1 MEFWSLEFWGFLTLA
16 LFNVLFLVF
25 LVWVAVKVFKSLA
38 AALASWTD
46 RNRAEADR
54 ARAEAEARRKLE

>member
-1 MEFWSLEFWGFLTLA
+1 MGTFSIWHWLVPA
-16 LFNVLFLVF
+16 LFLVF

-46 RNRAEADR
+46 RNRAEAER